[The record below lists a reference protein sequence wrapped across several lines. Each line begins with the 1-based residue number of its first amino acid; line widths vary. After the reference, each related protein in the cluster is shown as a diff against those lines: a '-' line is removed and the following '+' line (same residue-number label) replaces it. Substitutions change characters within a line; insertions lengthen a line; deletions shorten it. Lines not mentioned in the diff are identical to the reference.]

1 MVLGLHFH
9 GQELGLPVPTYTAWW
24 RDADLTGTF
33 AYYDRVLRLLHARR
47 PPHLWLPKGPAYLFH
62 LEALVRQYPDTR
74 FLMTHRDPAVSLPST
89 CSTVIDTWSM
99 LAPTVTVDPEAVGRF
114 LLEHYVEGTRRAI
127 VARRTLG
134 EHRFF
139 DVAQQDVE
147 RDAVGTAE
155 RIYSF
160 LDLELSDEARD
171 AMAVWAK
178 ENRRGARGEHVYTA
192 EEFGYTTEGIRGAFS
207 HYLDAFGAFATEEQ
221 QR

>member
-1 MVLGLHFH
+1 
-9 GQELGLPVPTYTAWW
+9 
-24 RDADLTGTF
+24 
-33 AYYDRVLRLLHARR
+33 
-47 PPHLWLPKGPAYLFH
+47 
-62 LEALVRQYPDTR
+62 
-74 FLMTHRDPAVSLPST
+74 
-89 CSTVIDTWSM
+89 M